1 MKSNPS
7 KNNRR
12 YMFAL
17 LFCAGFVGGCP
28 VSAAASDAGIMGVQQ
43 QTNTIFGIVKDANG
57 EPIIGASVKIK
68 GSQTGSITDLDGR
81 FKINAVGRGKVTLEI
96 SYTLIPQHFDLTLFI
111 SS

>member
-17 LFCAGFVGGCP
+17 LFCAGFAGACP

-43 QTNTIFGIVKDANG
+43 QTNTVFGIVKDANG

-81 FKINAVGRGKVTLEI
+81 FRINAVGGVK
-96 SYTLIPQHFDLTLFI
+96 
-111 SS
+111 

>member
-81 FKINAVGRGKVTLEI
+81 FKINAVGGVK
-96 SYTLIPQHFDLTLFI
+96 
-111 SS
+111 